1 MVDSWFEYFRKS
13 RRMLLLGILCAGILG
28 TVFILYDLP
37 AEPMI
42 YGAVLCSAAGLASF
56 FYGHSAYVKKKQR
69 LEDVLHS
76 LPAGLDQFP
85 ETEDELEKLYREVI
99 FELNRQRMASENN
112 RQRFYEE
119 ITDYYG
125 MWVHQIKTPISAMR
139 LLLQEKGDDAKSEL
153 GELFKIEQ
161 YVEMVLGYLRTE
173 DMSGDMAFC
182 ACSLDK
188 IIREQIHK
196 YARIFIGKKLALF
209 YDGVDE
215 TVLTDE
221 KWLGFVIGQV
231 LSNALKYTKKG
242 SISIYMSRERP
253 LTLVIEDTGIGISA
267 QDIPRVFE
275 KGFTGYNGRGEN
287 PSSGIGLYLSA
298 KIMRKLGNK
307 IYIESE
313 QGKGTR
319 VFLELKKEELE
330 MYS

>member
-1 MVDSWFEYFRKS
+1 MMDSWFEYFRNIRKT
-13 RRMLLLGILCAGILG
+13 LILGIFCAGILG
-28 TVFILYDLP
+28 TVFFLYELP
-37 AEPMI
+37 VEPII
-42 YGAVLCSAAGLASF
+42 YGAVLCSAAGLVSF
-56 FYGHSAYVKKKQR
+56 FYGHFAYVKKKQR
-69 LEDVLHS
+69 LTNIFHS
-76 LPAGLDQFP
+76 LPAGLEQFP
-85 ETEDELEKLYREVI
+85 ETEDELETLYKEII

-139 LLLQEKGDDAKSEL
+139 LLLQEKADDAKPEL

-196 YARIFIGKKLALF
+196 YARIFIGKKLALS
-209 YDGVDE
+209 YDGVNE

-242 SISIYMSRERP
+242 SISIYMSRERAQ
-253 LTLVIEDTGIGISA
+253 TLVIEDTGIGIST

-313 QGKGTR
+313 QGNGTK
-319 VFLELKKEELE
+319 VFLELKKEELK